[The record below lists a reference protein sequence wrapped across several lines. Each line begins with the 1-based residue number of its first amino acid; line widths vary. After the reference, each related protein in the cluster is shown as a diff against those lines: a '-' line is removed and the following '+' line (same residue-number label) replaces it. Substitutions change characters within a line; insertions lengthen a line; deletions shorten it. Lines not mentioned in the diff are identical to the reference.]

1 MTIPSPAKTGYEKW
15 QDGIMS
21 AADDPKWHIYDC
33 ELRAAAGEY
42 NRHLAGVAGY
52 RPLDWQ
58 LIKAMAWVETGARD
72 PLWASNPMQIGM
84 YDDPGLDGLLS
95 GKEGGDLILPA
106 STQSRLTRANA
117 RAVPAYNIRAA
128 IGYLLMRLANFSM
141 QSVPDPDRRTYEI
154 SVKPGDSL
162 DKIARQQGST
172 TDTLRALNPGIGT
185 LRPGQVLKYQKAAIR
200 KVIMGW
206 KPMTTANVGRLYN
219 TKAPDT
225 YAKKLDYAL
234 ATIRQGKE
242 PVCAP

>member
-1 MTIPSPAKTGYEKW
+1 MTIASPAKTGYEKW
-15 QDGIMS
+15 QDGIKS
-21 AADDPKWHIYDC
+21 AADDPKWQIYDC
-33 ELRAAAGEY
+33 ELRAAVGEY

-52 RPLDWQ
+52 RPLDWR
-58 LIKAMAWVETGARD
+58 LIKAMAWVETGAGD

-154 SVKPGDSL
+154 SVRPGDSL

-172 TDTLRALNPGIGT
+172 IDTLRALNPGVGT
-185 LRPGQVLKYQKAAIR
+185 LRPGQLLKYQKAAIR
-200 KVIMGW
+200 KVIIGW

-219 TKAPDT
+219 TKAPGT

-234 ATIRQGKE
+234 ATIQQGKE
-242 PVCAP
+242 PVCSP

>member
-1 MTIPSPAKTGYEKW
+1 
-15 QDGIMS
+15 
-21 AADDPKWHIYDC
+21 
-33 ELRAAAGEY
+33 
-42 NRHLAGVAGY
+42 
-52 RPLDWQ
+52 LDWQ
-58 LIKAMAWVETGARD
+58 LIKAMAWVETGAGD

-106 STQSRLTRANA
+106 SIKSRLTRANA

-141 QSVPDPDRRTYEI
+141 QSVPDTDRRTYEI

-172 TDTLRALNPGIGT
+172 TDTLRTLNPGIGT

-219 TKAPDT
+219 TKAPEI

-234 ATIRQGKE
+234 ATIQQVKE
-242 PVCAP
+242 PVCTP